1 MRKIALLALI
11 SLPLV
16 AGFFPQTIHT
26 SITSIDKKSIT
37 LSTPLQEGMSGVVVH
52 DYGNEIKAIT
62 SRVIQKNTKETIL
75 IDNDIIKH
83 DKLPTINTEVTT
95 GDTVIGGYLYNTVL
109 LLAPDAKT
117 YAQITTSIDK
127 NWIHPDLYA
136 LFLTSYG
143 DNVPTKQNLKS
154 FAKKYQVGL
163 IYIVSHDTAKLLDP
177 ISGKIVGQ
185 KSMTNLPKKAKAPF
199 FMRFDEIDSGLF
211 STDNTKSYYNIMDNL

>member
-185 KSMTNLPKKAKAPF
+185 KSMTNLTKKAKAPF